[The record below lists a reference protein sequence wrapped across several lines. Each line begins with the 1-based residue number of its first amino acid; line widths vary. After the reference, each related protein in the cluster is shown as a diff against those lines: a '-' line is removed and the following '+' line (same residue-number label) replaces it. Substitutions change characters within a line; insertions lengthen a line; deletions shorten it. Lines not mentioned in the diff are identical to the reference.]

1 MLKNVSNTKT
11 LISEIIKAIEK
22 VKGVNISLL
31 DFCSLENTIC
41 NYFIICDGGSNTHVN
56 AIVNSIKK
64 SVSNIKKGKIDN
76 TLILVI
82 LVIGILVII
91 FFNRTDKKR
100 GLFHNHKHE
109 GFETNQVNSDN
120 MNLNSKIADLENK
133 LLTEYEDVLE
143 GAFWVREMFV

>member
-64 SVSNIKKGKIDN
+64 SVSKSLQEKPYQ
-76 TLILVI
+76 T
-82 LVIGILVII
+82 
-91 FFNRTDKKR
+91 
-100 GLFHNHKHE
+100 
-109 GFETNQVNSDN
+109 
-120 MNLNSKIADLENK
+120 
-133 LLTEYEDVLE
+133 E
-143 GAFWVREMFV
+143 GAEIGKWVLMDYIDVVVHVFQKKIREHYSIENLWGDAKTTQIA